1 MKFEFNNERP
11 IYLQF
16 LEQLELNI
24 ISGQLT
30 PGERLPS
37 VRDFA
42 LQAGVNPN
50 TIQKALA
57 ELEAAKLIFTER
69 TNGKYVTTDQKLIKK
84 YREQFAA
91 AKTQK
96 YLQDMSDLGF
106 DPHEI
111 IDYFTKKGVKNSE
124 K

>member
-1 MKFEFNNERP
+1 MKFKFDNERP
-11 IYLQF
+11 IYLQL
-16 LEQLELNI
+16 LEQLELSI

-69 TNGKYVTTDQKLIKK
+69 TNGKYVTADQKLIKK